1 MFFWYL
7 GLFILAFTMGML
19 DFSPFL
25 TFLAVA
31 LYIIVSIPYIMPLL
45 WSKDTKRMFAY
56 LQKSRNLYYRFLY
69 YLLNGETDSAAQ
81 IANKMRAGYI
91 KDMAHAMLYLKE
103 KQFGDARGLLLKM
116 KEGTFKHYYLAV
128 IALEE
133 GDETGYNNHRGQV
146 ADKDYRTWLEVEE
159 HAIMG
164 NYSEALSL
172 LDTHIS
178 KLRGIKL
185 LSATYYRDE
194 LLKRKKV
201 KEG

>member
-1 MFFWYL
+1 MVFWYL
-7 GLFILAFTMGML
+7 GLFILAFTLGML
-19 DFSPFL
+19 DLPPFV
-25 TFLAVA
+25 TFLAIT

-45 WSKDTKRMFAY
+45 WSKDTKRMFLY
-56 LQKSRNLYYRFLY
+56 LQKSRNPYYRFLY
-69 YLLNGETDSAAQ
+69 YLLNGEVDSAGQ

-91 KDMAHAMLYLKE
+91 KDMALAMLFLKE
-103 KQFGDARGLLLKM
+103 KQFGEARDLLLKM

-128 IALEE
+128 ISLEE
-133 GDETGYNNHRGQV
+133 GDVTGYNNHRSKV

-172 LDTHIS
+172 LEAHIS

-201 KEG
+201 EEG